1 MTTCG
6 SWLLVRNIKRLTKQ
20 TEILMKRVLT
30 FIRWGEQELVDL
42 TPSKRCG
49 GVEYGYLSMIGFWK
63 IVTVRITT
71 NCQASDY
78 FGRSRGSARY
88 QRDQSA
94 LIVARSYQKHACA
107 ILVDYVIFSD
117 IPKLLCFVCPSFVQ
131 FQEVFL

>member
-1 MTTCG
+1 M
-6 SWLLVRNIKRLTKQ
+6 
-20 TEILMKRVLT
+20 
-30 FIRWGEQELVDL
+30 GEQELVDL

-49 GVEYGYLSMIGFWK
+49 DVEYEYLSMIGFWK